1 MNKYT
6 VSELTKHIKQIIEG
20 NFRETVSVV
29 GEVSNFSRASSG
41 HIYFSL
47 KESNCQIKV
56 AFFKRYNIG
65 SSVFIPK
72 NGDKVQVIGDITLYE
87 VDGSYQLIAKRI
99 LYDSVGDYWQKF
111 EETKRKLESEG
122 LFKDEIKKKLPLY
135 PKRIALITSVEGAA
149 IRDFIITKKNSN
161 GIFDVEVW
169 NVPVQGIE
177 AKNKIVSAIINASK
191 FIDRYDIIVV
201 SRGGGSLED
210 LSVFNEEDI
219 ASAVFKSEIPVVSA
233 IGHERDFTIIDFV
246 ADYRA
251 ATPTAAAFILSE
263 NYSKLVGY
271 LEYLNERMIEKTIE
285 YIQKLYQKIDYI
297 EARINTLSPIV
308 KLNHYRDKINILD
321 NELKYAIS
329 KIINKNKEIIND
341 YENMVKNYNPVIRIN
356 TLKFKNAE
364 YLKTI
369 KSIIFNKIDN
379 YKYRIDSLT
388 EKLNIL
394 NPNNILNRGYALVVK
409 NDKIISSIND
419 VNIKENIEIKMKDGY
434 IDSFVIDI
442 KEM

>member
-219 ASAVFKSEIPVVSA
+219 ARAVFKSEIPVVSA

-341 YENMVKNYNPVIRIN
+341 YENMVKNYNPAIRIN

-364 YLKTI
+364 YLKTM

-388 EKLNIL
+388 EKLTIL

>member
-191 FIDRYDIIVV
+191 FIDRYDVVVV

-219 ASAVFKSEIPVVSA
+219 ARAVFKSEIPVVSA

-341 YENMVKNYNPVIRIN
+341 CENMVKNYNPVIRIN

-364 YLKTI
+364 YLKTM

-388 EKLNIL
+388 EKLTIL

>member
-219 ASAVFKSEIPVVSA
+219 ARAVFKSEIPVVSA

-364 YLKTI
+364 YLKTM

-388 EKLNIL
+388 EKLTIL